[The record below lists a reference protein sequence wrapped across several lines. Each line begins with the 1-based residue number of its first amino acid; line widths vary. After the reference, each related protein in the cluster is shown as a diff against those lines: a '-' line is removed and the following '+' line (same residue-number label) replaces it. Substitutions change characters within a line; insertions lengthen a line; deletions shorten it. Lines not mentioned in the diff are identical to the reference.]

1 MKTLR
6 GLFLTGLATAA
17 LMFGLHAALAQDG
30 TAPTPAPGGAQV
42 SEDQVNAIAS
52 QLFCPVCQNVP
63 LDVCG
68 TQACA
73 DWRAEI
79 RSMLSQGKS
88 QQDIKDYFSS
98 RYGQRVLSTPEA
110 HGINTLVWVLPIVG
124 VVVGLGVAIF
134 ALRRMAPGALSAE
147 VSRTAVS
154 YDDLDPEYV
163 ARLENDLREMTE

>member
-1 MKTLR
+1 MRTIRRVL
-6 GLFLTGLATAA
+6 LTGLTIAA
-17 LMFGLHAALAQDG
+17 LALGAHAALAQDG
-30 TAPTPAPGGAQV
+30 AAPTPAPGSSEI
-42 SEDQVNAIAS
+42 SEDQVNVIAS

-79 RSMLSQGKS
+79 RSMLAQGKS
-88 QQDIKDYFSS
+88 TQDIKTYFAS
-98 RYGQRVLSTPEA
+98 RYGQRVLATPEA
-110 HGINTLVWVLPIVG
+110 QGINTLVWILPIVG
-124 VVVGLGVAIF
+124 VVAGLAVAIV

-147 VSRTAVS
+147 VSQTAVS
-154 YDDLDPEYV
+154 YDDLNPEYV